1 MRFCHMEVS
10 VVNFYHIN
18 DNALYIHTQ
27 PIQTRVRAI
36 FDVIVA
42 FQQKQTSMYTDCLE
56 EVDRRALI
64 QQQMEER
71 TEEVCLCVCVLRIY
85 IGWLISY
92 SVSVRRT
99 CHHPP

>member
-1 MRFCHMEVS
+1 MQPLIIHLTT
-10 VVNFYHIN
+10 HI
-18 DNALYIHTQ
+18 Q

-36 FDVIVA
+36 FDVIVT

-71 TEEVCLCVCVLRIY
+71 TEEVCVCVCVCACVCAYVCVCVCVTVHNLS
-85 IGWLISY
+85 GSMGDGEE
-92 SVSVRRT
+92 
-99 CHHPP
+99 

>member
-1 MRFCHMEVS
+1 MHFCHMEVG
-10 VVNFYHIN
+10 VVNFCRIN
-18 DNALYIHTQ
+18 ENVLCIHTQ

-36 FDVIVA
+36 FDVIVT

-71 TEEVCLCVCVLRIY
+71 TEEVCVHVHVVCMCVCLHA
-85 IGWLISY
+85 SA
-92 SVSVRRT
+92 
-99 CHHPP
+99 